1 MKRLLTPAV
10 VLTLLISSPVFAQE
24 LDVNCTQ
31 TLRTARNT
39 YDQGRL
45 HEIPQIL
52 QKCLANGFTETEKI
66 EALKILVQTYIYL
79 EEPGEADK
87 AMLTLLQ
94 TDHFFI
100 PNDQADPI
108 EFISLYK
115 KFRTKPVWRAGIK
128 FGGLTNFV
136 SVIQNHYVWVESQG
150 KGKYSSKIGTQFG
163 ATFEKDLND
172 RFVLNPEVFYSTSS
186 YTYSNS
192 APLRADDPA
201 SLESGGSLTTMEVT
215 DLKKQTRT
223 SLNVLVQYKIGKLGD
238 ITDNFI
244 PFVAIGPSLSY
255 LNGSQSS
262 ITTNVTQLVTGE
274 AVKTK
279 TNYRPVTFSAI
290 AVAGTKLRLGGLYIT
305 ADVRLQF
312 GIGNVVDKNN
322 RFRWQGETADLARY
336 GVVDNDF
343 RLSSASFN
351 LGIMI
356 PKFSPKKLIK

>member
-10 VLTLLISSPVFAQE
+10 VLTLLISSPVFAQD

-31 TLRTARNT
+31 TLRSARNT

-108 EFISLYK
+108 EFVSLYK
-115 KFRTKPVWRAGIK
+115 KFRTKPVWRAGLK
-128 FGGLTNFV
+128 FGALTSGV
-136 SVIQNHYVWVESQG
+136 SVIKNHYVWEGSAG
-150 KGKYSSKIGTQFG
+150 NGKYSSQVGIQFG
-163 ATFEKDLND
+163 GMFEKDLTD
-172 RFVLNPEVFYSTSS
+172 RLVLAPEVMYQTAKF
-186 YTYSNS
+186 TYSNDT
-192 APLRADDPA
+192 PLKRDNEGKTITQQILDI
-201 SLESGGSLTTMEVT
+201 
-215 DLKKQTRT
+215 KKQTRV
-223 SLNVLVQYKIGKLGD
+223 NVNILVQYKLGKLGD

-244 PFVAIGPSLSY
+244 PFVGVGPSINILTDA
-255 LNGSQSS
+255 QSTL
-262 ITTNVTQLVTGE
+262 TTNVTQLVTGPTLKDLE
-274 AVKTK
+274 GNYKRMTLSAVGL
-279 TNYRPVTFSAI
+279 
-290 AVAGTKLRLGGLYIT
+290 AGAKLRLGGLYIT
-305 ADVRLQF
+305 ADLRLQF
-312 GIGNVVDKNN
+312 GIGNVVNTKN
-322 RFRWQGETADLARY
+322 RFHWEGDTADMAQY
-336 GVVDNDF
+336 GIVDNDF
-343 RLSSASFN
+343 KLSSASFN
-351 LGIMI
+351 VGIMI

>member
-66 EALKILVQTYIYL
+66 EALKILVQTFIYL
-79 EEPGEADK
+79 EEPAEADK

-115 KFRTKPVWRAGIK
+115 KFRTKPVWRVGVK
-128 FGGLTNFV
+128 FGALTSGV
-136 SVIQNHYVWVESQG
+136 SVIKNHYVWEESAG
-150 KGKYSSKIGTQFG
+150 KGKYSSQVGIQFG
-163 ATFEKDLND
+163 GVFEKDLND
-172 RFVLNPEVFYSTSS
+172 RIVLAPEVMYQTAKF
-186 YTYSNS
+186 TYKNDT
-192 APLRADDPA
+192 PLKKDEEDK
-201 SLESGGSLTTMEVT
+201 TVT
-215 DLKKQTRT
+215 QQILDLKKQTRV
-223 SLNVLVQYKIGKLGD
+223 SLNLLVQYKLGKLGD

-244 PFVAIGPSLSY
+244 PFVAIGPSFNILTDA
-255 LNGSQSS
+255 QSTL
-262 ITTNVTQLVTGE
+262 TTNVTQLVTGPTLIDLE
-274 AVKTK
+274 G
-279 TNYRPVTFSAI
+279 NYKRMTLSAI
-290 AVAGTKLRLGGLYIT
+290 GLVGAKLRLGGLYIT
-305 ADVRLQF
+305 GDLRLQF
-312 GIGNVVDKNN
+312 GVGNVVNTKN
-322 RFRWQGETADLARY
+322 RFHWEGKTADMAKY
-336 GVVDNDF
+336 GIVDNDF
-343 RLSSASFN
+343 SLSSASFN
-351 LGIMI
+351 IGIMI

>member
-10 VLTLLISSPVFAQE
+10 VLTLLLSTPALAQE

-45 HEIPQIL
+45 HEIPEIL
-52 QKCLANGFTETEKI
+52 KKCLANGFTETEKI

-87 AMLTLLQ
+87 AMLTLLG

-115 KFRTKPVWRAGIK
+115 KFRTKPVWRVGLK
-128 FGGLTNFV
+128 FGALTSGV
-136 SVIQNHYVWVESQG
+136 SVIKNHYVWEESAG
-150 KGKYSSKIGTQFG
+150 KGKYSSQVGIQFG
-163 ATFEKDLND
+163 GMFEKDLND
-172 RFVLNPEVFYSTSS
+172 RFVLAPEVMYQTSKF
-186 YTYSNS
+186 TYSNG
-192 APLRADDPA
+192 APLKKDD
-201 SLESGGSLTTMEVT
+201 EGKTVT
-215 DLKKQTRT
+215 QQIEDIKKQTRIN
-223 SLNVLVQYKIGKLGD
+223 LNILVQYKWGKLGD

-244 PFVAIGPSLSY
+244 PFVAAGPSINY
-255 LNGSQSS
+255 LTDAQSTL
-262 ITTNVTQLVTGE
+262 TTNVTQLVTGPTLDQLE
-274 AVKTK
+274 P
-279 TNYRPVTFSAI
+279 NYKRMTFSAVGLVG
-290 AVAGTKLRLGGLYIT
+290 AKLRLGGLYIT
-305 ADVRLQF
+305 GDLRLQF
-312 GIGNVVDKNN
+312 GVGNVVNTKN
-322 RFRWQGETADLARY
+322 RFHWEGTTADMAQY

-351 LGIMI
+351 VGIMI